1 MEMLINAITWI
12 TIIVTVASLI
22 AASTPTP
29 KDDVWIGKIY
39 KLIDLL
45 AFNTHPHAQKRLF
58 ETYEYIVDCLEDD
71 NFQQYISSIS
81 KAKINFQEIQ
91 VNKKPFNLMEG
102 DFYKYIGNFK

>member
-1 MEMLINAITWI
+1 MEMLVDAITWI

-45 AFNTHPHAQKRLF
+45 ALN
-58 ETYEYIVDCLEDD
+58 IG
-71 NFQQYISSIS
+71 
-81 KAKINFQEIQ
+81 KAKE
-91 VNKKPFNLMEG
+91 K
-102 DFYKYIGNFK
+102 